1 MRFGFLGLVLAVILT
16 LLPGQVARAD
26 RDLSADS
33 TQLQL
38 EVDALSTLDDLN
50 LTSDQLSSLKE
61 MAKDSAGKLS
71 KTPTV
76 ASAEYTEALKA
87 LKSALLGKDD
97 DKTDAAG
104 DKAAD
109 LADKQDDDSIPD
121 VVQSEA
127 AKSKSVE
134 VLKMLSVKQVADFIA
149 ANADD
154 IDEPV
159 DLLIGAIHDC
169 RGLSQ
174 EDFVGLRNDTAEE
187 LSVFAAGPNPG
198 RPPAIVG
205 KANALLTR
213 AHKMSDAEFSSQQS
227 ALEDEARK
235 IAGGMDPIPNLRHW
249 MENEM
254 AELLSNPELVKAIDD
269 WKAAGKVE

>member
-1 MRFGFLGLVLAVILT
+1 MRYAYLAVIFAAIFT
-16 LLPGQVARAD
+16 LLPGRIVRGQSEPA
-26 RDLSADS
+26 ADS

-50 LTSDQLSSLKE
+50 LTSDQLSTLKD
-61 MAKDSAGKLS
+61 MAKDTAGTLS
-71 KTPTV
+71 KTPTPITP
-76 ASAEYTEALKA
+76 EYLDAVRD

-109 LADKQDDDSIPD
+109 LADKQEDDSIPD

-127 AKSKSVE
+127 AKSKAAE
-134 VLKMLSVKQVADFIA
+134 LLKLLSVKQAADYIA

-159 DLLIGAIHDC
+159 GLLIGAIHDC
-169 RGLSQ
+169 RGLSD
-174 EDFVGLRNDTAEE
+174 EDFAGLRDDTSQE
-187 LSVFAAGPNPG
+187 LAVFAAGANPAK
-198 RPPAIVG
+198 PPAIVN
-205 KANALLTR
+205 KTNALLTR
-213 AHKMSDAEFSSQQS
+213 AHKMSDAEFSAQQS

-235 IAGGMDPIPNLRHW
+235 IAGGMEAIPNLRHW
-249 MENEM
+249 LENEM
-254 AELLSNPELVKAIDD
+254 AELLSNPQLIQAIDD
-269 WKAAGKVE
+269 WKAAGRAQ